1 VTRATLLRSV
11 LSVMAF
17 LAALLAL
24 AIYSQARATTPGDIA
39 APFWIAVHGAI
50 KDFTGLFIAIP
61 GAWLAYCFSRRS
73 AFLTILDGLW
83 RNMVDAKG
91 KCVRFGID
99 PTRDRLD
106 AARTALS
113 TTIDNMRSVYRN
125 VGESETD
132 VGTFPFEPLHDMRRT
147 LELYARRFATAP
159 ADALPALQQEFRAMI
174 GDSWHALRCRFL
186 KEFGAPLPADPIT
199 TSGFKD
205 PRRQRRGPVP
215 PSTSEAWS
223 QASSSTSQ

>member
-1 VTRATLLRSV
+1 MTRATLLRSV

-24 AIYSQARATTPGDIA
+24 AIYAQARAVAPGDPA

-83 RNMVDAKG
+83 RDMVEAKG
-91 KCVRFGID
+91 LCAAFGRD
-99 PTRDRLD
+99 PTDDRLE
-106 AARTALS
+106 AARAALS
-113 TTIDNMRSVYRN
+113 KVIDNMRSVYRN
-125 VGESETD
+125 VAES
-132 VGTFPFEPLHDMRRT
+132 GSSIGLFPFEPLHDMRRALEVYSRAIAGAGAADRAT
-147 LELYARRFATAP
+147 LQAEFDAVAT
-159 ADALPALQQEFRAMI
+159 
-174 GDSWHALRCRFL
+174 DSWNALRSRFL
-186 KEFGAPLPADPIT
+186 KEFAAPVPSDPIT
-199 TSGFKD
+199 TLGFHD
-205 PRRQRRGPVP
+205 PRRPRLGPP
-215 PSTSEAWS
+215 PPTTSKAIL